1 MRVVLIWAQDKNGV
15 IGDGKRLLWRVPEDL
30 KHFQH
35 LTTGNTVIIGR
46 RTWESLPK
54 PLPNRLNL
62 VITRNPD
69 FKATGGMVVGSLSEA
84 LKIAENE
91 GYETAYVIG
100 GAQIYRQSI
109 EIADE
114 LVVTYLNLD
123 VRDARNDVGA
133 RGLVYAPK
141 IDSQIWTI
149 DENRS
154 QACFQPKSGDAEYK
168 TVTFVRKWR

>member
-1 MRVVLIWAQDKNGV
+1 MRVVLIWAQDRNGV
-15 IGDGKRLLWRVPEDL
+15 IGDGKLLLWRVPEDL

-35 LTTGNTVIIGR
+35 LTTGNTVIMGR

-54 PLPNRLNL
+54 PLPNRLNV

-69 FKATGGMVVGSLSEA
+69 FKAVGGMVVGSLSEA

-100 GAQIYRQSI
+100 GAQIYRQAI
-109 EIADE
+109 EIAEE

-123 VRDARNDVGA
+123 VRDGRDRVGA

-141 IDSQIWTI
+141 IDPQIWTI

-154 QACFQPKSGDAEYK
+154 QPSFQPKSGDAEYRV
-168 TVTFVRKWR
+168 VTYVRKQR